1 MLTPFLTV
9 CAKWAVFSEPVTYS
23 LTIFK
28 DFQWFVS
35 YFGHKVPGFAE
46 LSEKITTV
54 SRAVDTIS
62 LLDECITCVGNPDEK
77 YQCLIEE
84 RKGVFMDSSGM
95 WAS

>member
-1 MLTPFLTV
+1 MADRIVLSKMELHSETV
-9 CAKWAVFSEPVTYS
+9 RDTYS

-46 LSEKITTV
+46 LPEKITTV
-54 SRAVDTIS
+54 SHAVDTNS

-77 YQCLIEE
+77 YHCLIEE
-84 RKGVFMDSSGM
+84 SKGVFMDSSGM
-95 WAS
+95 LAS